1 MRVLNV
7 ISDSN
12 IGGAGLV
19 LINYLKYADREKFAH
34 TVAVPAGSMLLERL
48 DGIGIDTVEIS
59 GIGERSLSLKSIV
72 ALRRLIKALK
82 ADVVHTHANLSARI
96 AARLYGQC
104 AVVYTRHS
112 AFDLKP
118 HSTAFPMRQITGAI
132 NNALAD
138 VIIAVSPA
146 ALANL
151 VDTGADP
158 RKIFTMF
165 NGVEPVRRLD
175 GRERRAVRESLG
187 IKSGEF
193 VCSIIARLEEV
204 KGHRYVLEA
213 AKLLDDLPI
222 RVIIA
227 GTGSAEAELRAR
239 AAELGLTQCVFT
251 GFVAD
256 TSGIE
261 NITDLQLNA
270 SFGTETSSLS
280 LLEGMSLGT
289 PAVVSDY
296 GGNPHLITNGENG
309 LVVPKKDARA
319 LADAVRALYNNSALL
334 AGMSQKAHDAYIS
347 RFTAE
352 RMAADIEDVYEA
364 ACALRRGEK
373 TNLFARGKSDGQ

>member
-7 ISDSN
+7 ISDTN
-12 IGGAGLV
+12 IGGAGLA
-19 LINYLKYADREKFAH
+19 LINYLRYADRKEFTH
-34 TVAVPAGSMLLERL
+34 TVAVPDGSMLLERL
-48 DGIGIDTVEIS
+48 GNIGIDTVEIS
-59 GIGERSLSLKSIV
+59 GIGERSLSVNAIA
-72 ALRRLIKALK
+72 ALRRLIKALG

-96 AARLYGQC
+96 AARLCGQC
-104 AVVYTRHS
+104 AIVYTRHS

-118 HSTAFPMRQITGAI
+118 SSTAFPMRQLTGAA

-146 ALANL
+146 ARANL

-158 RKIFTMF
+158 HKIFTMF

-175 GRERRAVRESLG
+175 ERERGAVRESLG
-187 IKSGEF
+187 IGSGEF

-227 GTGSAEAELRAR
+227 GTGSAEGGLRAL
-239 AAELGLTQCVFT
+239 ADELGLTKCVFT
-251 GFVAD
+251 GFVSDIA
-256 TSGIE
+256 GIE

-296 GGNPHLITNGENG
+296 GGNPHLITDGENG

-319 LADAVRALYNNSALL
+319 LADAIRALYNDGALL
-334 AGMSQKAHDAYIS
+334 SAMSKKAYGAYIG

-352 RMAADIEDVYEA
+352 RMASDIESVYRKA
-364 ACALRRGEK
+364 YQLRRGKK
-373 TNLFARGKSDGQ
+373 TN

>member
-12 IGGAGLV
+12 IGGAGLA
-19 LINYLKYADREKFAH
+19 LINYLKFADRGGFSH
-34 TVAVPAGSMLLERL
+34 TVAVPAGSMLLPRL
-48 DGIGIDTVEIS
+48 HGIGIETAEIV
-59 GIGERSLSLKSIV
+59 GIGERSLSWKSIS
-72 ALRRLIKALK
+72 ALRRLIKSL
-82 ADVVHTHANLSARI
+82 DSDIVHTHANLSARI
-96 AARLYGQC
+96 AARLYGRC

-112 AFDLKP
+112 AFDLSRR
-118 HSTAFPMRQITGAI
+118 STAFPLRQISGAA

-138 VIIAVSPA
+138 AIIAVSPA
-146 ALANL
+146 ARANL
-151 VDTGADP
+151 VDTGVNP

-175 GRERRAVRESLG
+175 ERERLAVRESLG
-187 IKSGEF
+187 ISGGEF

-213 AKLLDDLPI
+213 AKLLDNLPI
-222 RVIIA
+222 RFIIA
-227 GTGSAEAELRAR
+227 GCGSEESGLRAL
-239 AAELGLTQCVFT
+239 ADKLGLTKCVFT

-256 TSGIE
+256 TAGIE

-296 GGNPHLITNGENG
+296 GGNPYLITDGENG

-319 LADAVRALYNNSALL
+319 LAGAVKRLYGNRALLSDMSKKAYEAY
-334 AGMSQKAHDAYIS
+334 AG
-347 RFTAE
+347 RFTAQ
-352 RMAADIEDVYEA
+352 RMAADIEGVYIA
-364 ACALRRGEK
+364 AHELRRGK
-373 TNLFARGKSDGQ
+373 KQIR